1 MTRIDR
7 PSPDDHPPRTTD
19 PQEGRTMTITAYK
32 GFDRELRCRGYQ
44 YAEGATFVH
53 DGDLRLC
60 GAGFHACTLPLDV
73 LAYYPL
79 TSGNRYHRVELDG
92 VAPPASGDS
101 KRVARKISIG
111 AGLNPAGLI
120 QAHVEAI
127 LDTVKPTTGDYAH
140 SATTGYSANSATTG
154 YSAHSATTGRYANS
168 ATTGDSANSA
178 TTGDSAHSATTGY
191 SAHSATTGYSAHS
204 ATTGYS
210 ANSATTGDS
219 AHSAT
224 TGYSA
229 NSATTGR
236 YANSAT
242 TGDYA
247 HSATTGYSAN
257 SATTGRYANS
267 ATTGYSPHVRSSVA
281 DPTAVAAVLGEGAA
295 RGVVGSWLVLT
306 ERDDECSVVEVRAV
320 QVDGETI
327 KPDTYYRLSGG
338 RLVAVDQ

>member
-154 YSAHSATTGRYANS
+154 YSA
-168 ATTGDSANSA
+168 
-178 TTGDSAHSATTGY
+178 
-191 SAHSATTGYSAHS
+191 
-204 ATTGYS
+204 
-210 ANSATTGDS
+210 
-219 AHSAT
+219 
-224 TGYSA
+224 
-229 NSATTGR
+229 
-236 YANSAT
+236 
-242 TGDYA
+242 
-247 HSATTGYSAN
+247 N

-338 RLVAVDQ
+338 RLVAVD